1 MQGALVGGIVQ
12 EKESFHPVEKQT
24 PSHKQA
30 TTNATLHVY
39 KTETISVERIVE
51 LLESYYCNQ

>member
-1 MQGALVGGIVQ
+1 MGGIVQ